1 MLSNDF
7 LLPEV
12 ALSSMCEQDQLSGL
26 GRAGYVLVL
35 LIHLQADRARCVYP
49 ACARVYSCLHV
60 CALGLFRQ
68 AKCVSSSVCVLYRWN
83 LGKHFKLLSVM

>member
-35 LIHLQADRARCVYP
+35 LIHLQADRARCVHVHGYIH
-49 ACARVYSCLHV
+49 ACT
-60 CALGLFRQ
+60 
-68 AKCVSSSVCVLYRWN
+68 CVLLVY
-83 LGKHFKLLSVM
+83 LGRRSV